1 MRNLKRALSLALAS
15 VMLMGMMVVGSSAA
29 SFPDVD
35 DQDHVKAIEVLSA
48 VGVIVGD
55 NGNFRP
61 DDSVSRNEM
70 AVIMAKLILG
80 TYEADSYV
88 GSHPFTDVP
97 SWASRYVAACYN
109 SGIISGRGEGIY
121 DGNSTVTAVEAA
133 AMMLRALGYEDLSK
147 GASQWDQPVAAKAN
161 EISLFAGLSGAS
173 NTPMDRNSVA
183 KLALNT
189 LQATMVTTERSG
201 QDITLPDGTTI
212 ASARNYTEVESDKDG
227 YAKAIDQTPGS
238 KTGTYTVQ
246 LGEKLYDGK
255 LKLDNSEPD
264 DFGRTGGLW
273 KLSGKEICFSA
284 DTPTATFTDRF
295 TYKDLYNAL
304 GSALVKDIQDGNAI
318 VTYWLDGD
326 DDADGLYSNNTE
338 DADYGLDDLYAD
350 RTKTDKHLG
359 DRGMLVEV
367 YVNDDNDKVDVVMVE
382 TYLAQVEGDY
392 DKDDEELEL
401 NMLTGAVNDETLKL
415 EDFGNLADFSDEDY
429 VLVTVANGEIKSI
442 ALAEIVTANVDKYT
456 KNTSVTLDGTAYN
469 YNKNFYNTVAGNTNK
484 DMTYDINENAVVIM
498 DGYGFIIG
506 LKEAEGSSDYVFI
519 NAFDD
524 EGRFSS
530 TTYLAEAF
538 FTDGT
543 KDTITLDK
551 VDGKGIASR
560 PSTSQIVLK
569 DGGATKGPGWYTY
582 TKTSSDKYR
591 LTSETNVGGTAF
603 TSTGLKV
610 VENGKVNIR
619 YDNTAAN
626 IVRANNSTVFL
637 VNDDDDISVFTGVK
651 DAPTVTTAAA
661 TPDTVLWAAKDGSYA
676 TYVYVEVGNGSFDG
690 ATTDS
695 GDIVYIYDTTYDTE
709 EDAKDEFY
717 TFDAIVNGKKD
728 KISTNDHS
736 VFRETGLYYKVRRD
750 SNDLV
755 DSVRAVADGTDDYV
769 KKTLTNATIEQKGKT
784 VIFNQGTPV
793 ELYLADGAPIWV
805 IEGDEATK
813 VTATK
818 LANDFAS
825 GKAQITTGTV
835 WASVKDDEATGVYV
849 AIGSK
854 QAAIPVTMDPAVD
867 TALGN
872 LTAADKKDEGAP
884 VTLTSSQSGNTITFT
899 VSNLKTDKTAAIS
912 YDDGTAARAA
922 KTVTTRAADAE
933 GVATAEIRVD
943 SAVTKVKVTNIV
955 VGDSEPEA
963 HEHTWTKEGNT
974 KEATCTEAGSSEYY
988 VCNVDGCPLNKKHY
1002 KTQGTAEAAGT
1013 EFGVGEENP
1022 AATGHTMG
1030 AKQNGTPATCESTGT
1045 KDYYTCSKCSKSY
1058 LDENGATEMTDENK
1072 VLDALGHDFEAGT
1085 DANAGKCV
1093 CKNDNNHTHNTYSNS
1108 DGNNKPDVEGCTVCE
1123 AAGMAKA

>member
-15 VMLMGMMVVGSSAA
+15 VMLVGMMVVGTSAA
-29 SFPDVD
+29 SYPDVD
-35 DQDHVKAIEVLSA
+35 DQDHVEAIEVLSA

-55 NGNFRP
+55 NGDFRP

-189 LQATMVTTERSG
+189 LQATMVTTSRSG

-212 ASARNYTEVESDKDG
+212 ASARNYTEVESDKTG
-227 YAKAIDQTPGS
+227 YANAIDRTPGS
-238 KTGTYTVQ
+238 KTDTYTVQ

-326 DDADGLYSNNTE
+326 DTATGLYHNNSVAG
-338 DADYGLDDLYAD
+338 ADYGLDDLYAD

-367 YVNDDNDKVDVVMVE
+367 YVNDDNNEVNVVMVE

-429 VLVTVANGEIKSI
+429 VLVTVANGDIKSI

-519 NAFDD
+519 NAFDA
-524 EGRFSS
+524 EGKFSS

-551 VDGKGIASR
+551 VDGQGIKQKNS
-560 PSTSQIVLK
+560 STQITLK
-569 DGGATKGPGWYTY
+569 NDTTKAPGWYTY
-582 TKTSSDKYR
+582 TKTNSDKYR
-591 LTSETNVGGTAF
+591 LTSETNVGGSTI
-603 TSTGLKV
+603 TSTGLKI

-619 YDNTAAN
+619 YDDTAAN

-637 VNDDDDISVFTGVK
+637 VNDDGDISVFTGVK
-651 DAPTVTTAAA
+651 NAPTVTTAAA

-709 EDAKDEFY
+709 EDSKDEYY

-728 KISTNDHS
+728 KISANDHN
-736 VFRETGLYYKVRRD
+736 VFSAPGLYYKVRRD

-793 ELYLADGAPIWV
+793 ELYLADNAAIWV
-805 IEGDEATK
+805 IEGTTATK

-818 LANDFAS
+818 LANDYSA
-825 GKAQITTGTV
+825 GKTAISTGTV

-849 AIGSK
+849 AIGTK
-854 QAAIPVTMDPAVD
+854 QAVIPVTKDPAVD

-872 LTAADKKDEGAP
+872 LTAADKKDENAP
-884 VTLTSSQSGNTITFT
+884 VTLTSSQSGNAITFT
-899 VSNLKTDKTAAIS
+899 VSNLAEGKTATIT
-912 YDDGTAARAA
+912 YDDGTATRAA
-922 KTVTTRAADAE
+922 RTVTTRAANAE
-933 GVATAEIRVD
+933 GVATAEIEVA
-943 SAVTKVKVTNIV
+943 STVTKVKVTDIT
-955 VGDSEPEA
+955 VGDSVC
-963 HEHTWTKEGNT
+963 EHNVVEVPAVAGTDCQTKGT
-974 KEATCTEAGSSEYY
+974 A
-988 VCNVDGCPLNKKHY
+988 KHY
-1002 KTQGTAEAAGT
+1002 K
-1013 EFGVGEENP
+1013 
-1022 AATGHTMG
+1022 
-1030 AKQNGTPATCESTGT
+1030 C
-1045 KDYYTCSKCSKSY
+1045 DKCDQLFS
-1058 LDENGATEMTDENK
+1058 DENGETEIDEAPEGAVGNHTIVSVAATKGADCQTKGVGAHYKCNVANCGKLFSDEGGEN
-1072 VLDALGHDFEAGT
+1072 EI
-1085 DANAGKCV
+1085 ANAPEGEVGEHDWQPDTENEGQHKCGTTN
-1093 CKNDNNHTHNTYSNS
+1093 CTETGSCDNSGDQTQPCGTCGWSKN
-1108 DGNNKPDVEGCTVCE
+1108 
-1123 AAGMAKA
+1123 

>member
-15 VMLMGMMVVGSSAA
+15 VMLVGMMVVGSSAA
-29 SFPDVD
+29 SYPDVD
-35 DQDHVKAIEVLSA
+35 DQDHVEAIEVLSA

-212 ASARNYTEVESDKDG
+212 ASARNYTKVESDRNG
-227 YAKAIDQTPGS
+227 YAGAID
-238 KTGTYTVQ
+238 KTAGAASGTYTVQ

-284 DTPTATFTDRF
+284 DAPTATFTDRF

-304 GSALVKDIQDGNAI
+304 GSALVKDIQDSNAT

-326 DDADGLYSNNTE
+326 DTATGLYHNNSVAG
-338 DADYGLDDLYAD
+338 ADYDLTNLYNS

-367 YVNDDNDKVDVVMVE
+367 YVNDDNDEVNVVMVE

-456 KNTSVTLDGTAYN
+456 KGTSVTLDGTAYN
-469 YNKNFYNTVAGNTNK
+469 YNKNFYNTVADNTNK
-484 DMTYDINENAVVIM
+484 DMTYDINEDAVVIM

-543 KDTITLDK
+543 KDSITLDK

-619 YDNTAAN
+619 YDDTATHN
-626 IVRANNSTVFL
+626 VRANNSTVFL

-695 GDIVYIYDTTYDTE
+695 GDIVYIYDITYDTE
-709 EDAKDEFY
+709 EDSKDEYY

-736 VFRETGLYYKVRRD
+736 VFGETGLYYKVRRD

-784 VIFNQGTPV
+784 VIFNQDTPV
-793 ELYLADGAPIWV
+793 ELYLADNAAIWV
-805 IEGDEATK
+805 IEGTTATK

-825 GKAQITTGTV
+825 GKAQITRGTV

-849 AIGSK
+849 AIGTKS
-854 QAAIPVTMDPAVD
+854 AAIPVDKAPAVD
-867 TALGN
+867 EALEALGN
-872 LTAADKKDEGAP
+872 DDKLDSTKP

-899 VSNLKTDKTAAIS
+899 VSNLAVGKTATIS

-922 KTVTTRAADAE
+922 KTVTTDAAGAE

-943 SAVTKVKVTNIV
+943 STVTKVKVTNIEV
-955 VGDSEPEA
+955 SDSA
-963 HEHTWTKEGNT
+963 CEHTITSVAAVPGADCQTKGTGAHYKCSKCNKLFSDENGESEIAKAPEGAVGNHNIVSVAAT
-974 KEATCTEAGSSEYY
+974 KGADCQTKGVGAHYKCTVTGCGKLFSDASGATETNDSALAGQGEYGEHSYGAWSISGGNHERSCETSGCTPDKQTHTIPTAAADK
-988 VCNVDGCPLNKKHY
+988 VDGC
-1002 KTQGTAEAAGT
+1002 T
-1013 EFGVGEENP
+1013 ECDKL
-1022 AATGHTMG
+1022 T
-1030 AKQNGTPATCESTGT
+1030 SL
-1045 KDYYTCSKCSKSY
+1045 S
-1058 LDENGATEMTDENK
+1058 
-1072 VLDALGHDFEAGT
+1072 
-1085 DANAGKCV
+1085 
-1093 CKNDNNHTHNTYSNS
+1093 
-1108 DGNNKPDVEGCTVCE
+1108 
-1123 AAGMAKA
+1123 

>member
-15 VMLMGMMVVGSSAA
+15 VMLVGMMVVGTSAA
-29 SFPDVD
+29 SYPDVD
-35 DQDHVKAIEVLSA
+35 DQDHVEAIEVLSA

-55 NGNFRP
+55 NGDFRP

-97 SWASRYVAACYN
+97 SGASRYVAACYN

-304 GSALVKDIQDGNAI
+304 GSALVKDIQDGGSVEVN
-318 VTYWLDGD
+318 YWLDGD
-326 DDADGLYSNNTE
+326 GDADGLYSNNTE
-338 DADYGLDDLYAD
+338 DADYALTGLYAD
-350 RTKTDKHLG
+350 RTETDKHLG

-367 YVNDDNDKVDVVMVE
+367 YVNDDNDEVNVVMVE

-456 KNTSVTLDGTAYN
+456 KGTSVTLDGTAYN
-469 YNKNFYNTVAGNTNK
+469 YNKNFYNTVADNTNK

-519 NAFDD
+519 NAFDA
-524 EGRFSS
+524 EGKFSS

-551 VDGKGIASR
+551 VDGQGIKQKNS
-560 PSTSQIVLK
+560 STQITLK
-569 DGGATKGPGWYTY
+569 DDTTKAPGWYTY
-582 TKTSSDKYR
+582 TKTNSDKYR
-591 LTSETNVGGTAF
+591 LTSETNVGGGAYTFANVAPVDKKIV
-603 TSTGLKV
+603 S
-610 VENGKVNIR
+610 EGKVNV
-619 YDNTAAN
+619 YYSDTQYL
-626 IVRANNSTVFL
+626 RANNSTVFV
-637 VNDDDDISVFTGVK
+637 VNDDGDITVTTGVK
-651 DAPTVTTAAA
+651 NAPTVTVLDN
-661 TPDTVLWAAKDGSYA
+661 TPTVKLWAAKEGSY
-676 TYVYVEVGNGSFDG
+676 TNYVFVDLGNASFDG

-695 GDIVYIYDTTYDTE
+695 GDIVYIYKTTYDVE
-709 EDAKDEFY
+709 EDSKDEYY

-728 KISTNDHS
+728 KISANDHN
-736 VFRETGLYYKVRRD
+736 VFGETGLYKKVRYD

-755 DSVRAVADGTDDYV
+755 DSAQLVAGSDDDW
-769 KKTLTNATIEQKGKT
+769 KKETLTNATIEQKGKT
-784 VIFNQGTPV
+784 VIFNQDTPV
-793 ELYLADGAPIWV
+793 ELYLADNAAIWV
-805 IEGDEATK
+805 IEGTTATK

-825 GKAQITTGTV
+825 GKAQITRGTV

-849 AIGSK
+849 AIGTKS
-854 QAAIPVTMDPAVD
+854 AAIPVDKAPAVD
-867 TALGN
+867 EALEALGN
-872 LTAADKKDEGAP
+872 DDKLDSTKP

-899 VSNLKTDKTAAIS
+899 VSNLAVGKTATIT

-922 KTVTTRAADAE
+922 KTVTTDAAGAE

-943 SAVTKVKVTNIV
+943 STVTKVNVTNIEV
-955 VGDSEPEA
+955 SDSA
-963 HEHTWTKEGNT
+963 CEHTITPVAAVPGADCQTKGTGAHYKCSKCNKLFSDAKGETEIAEAPEGAVGNHTIVSVAATRGADCQT
-974 KEATCTEAGSSEYY
+974 KGVGAHYKCTVTGCGKLFSDASGATETSSSDLAGKGEYGEHSYGAWSISSGNHERSCETSGCTADKQTHTIPN
-988 VCNVDGCPLNKKHY
+988 VAADKVDGC
-1002 KTQGTAEAAGT
+1002 T
-1013 EFGVGEENP
+1013 ECDKL
-1022 AATGHTMG
+1022 T
-1030 AKQNGTPATCESTGT
+1030 SL
-1045 KDYYTCSKCSKSY
+1045 S
-1058 LDENGATEMTDENK
+1058 
-1072 VLDALGHDFEAGT
+1072 
-1085 DANAGKCV
+1085 
-1093 CKNDNNHTHNTYSNS
+1093 
-1108 DGNNKPDVEGCTVCE
+1108 
-1123 AAGMAKA
+1123 